1 MCFRPLTDHCERV
14 RGSVTVAAVPL
25 LQRLRDDHVCN
36 ARVAPSQVTL
46 AMVLRGL
53 AAHRRREAEAAA
65 SAAFDDAV
73 GIVSGAAAL
82 GPAANDGAGG
92 GHGGRGSG
100 DRVGSGGGVDP
111 APLAFLFCPTAAL
124 SPLRSSS
131 PPSPLS
137 PRAGAAAG
145 SAKRPRG
152 AANAAAAVPPARPEA
167 RRTSTVNMDLIPSD
181 EDSDGTSAAFSALS
195 FPRPP
200 LAAAPAAGAAAAVG
214 AAPTVGAPPKR
225 PRLSQHGGS
234 QSVGPSGAA
243 RREEPLSWVA
253 TPPVSRARPP
263 RHPAL
268 APPPLSV
275 RARGR
280 DAATTAVAAGWG
292 TLDVHRRAGLS
303 PRRRVAD
310 DDAAAGLS
318 PGERQELLDDVQYH
332 LDGIFPPG
340 GTTAA
345 TLSTSRRVAGVLG
358 LGRMFARR
366 SRESPGADA
375 FFATLRTGG
384 LLQEVV
390 RRLLGVAETAEPPCQ
405 DLDAAVVLVIHLV
418 ARHPDNGP
426 LFDASVT
433 AQLLDAAG
441 RWPPTDMLSEHA
453 TPPWSSLS
461 GVSGAGPAA
470 SAAAAGP
477 RRARRRRLRP
487 SPAMALSRPSA
498 QRCMLRDILAED
510 EAARAAAAEEH
521 TGRQAALRSAKEPA
535 DVDTYLA
542 AMLPPPRALPHIHPR
557 VVSSCT
563 TNGWTVTYLAMSTLA
578 LAFAHSP
585 RALPPAGSTD
595 ALRLAWRILAAT
607 TPALGAAGDQVL
619 PHAMDSGP
627 VSSSSTAS
635 DASLGVRHAL
645 PPAAAVGR
653 SSPPPCSVGEDV
665 MDGAPLSA
673 FQLRCVTTETLRV
686 LEYLSLDDT
695 HVQLLCRSRAAAS
708 GDAMH
713 SALAAIAAG
722 GRCRR
727 KATLLTLEPL
737 LTAAL
742 KVLINLSNHTA
753 ERMEREGVVDAV
765 LTLLA
770 SEAAAVDEGARR
782 SPAALLP
789 FAAQETY
796 DLRVLCLTL
805 LTSMVSRCPTVGES
819 FPSRQPPRLEMF
831 ELGGLGLLFH
841 MVDINGRVGGCR
853 AGATVAAEDI
863 TPEQRLTSG
872 YLSLLLGSL
881 AASGPVSC
889 ELIRQFLPA
898 PGGLG
903 LMADALG
910 EFFDFQVSCGVPTD
924 RSMQA
929 HYDEIMAVLRGAD
942 AAAEIACEGIF
953 PSSTVTQSS
962 SLSSLRSL

>member
-1 MCFRPLTDHCERV
+1 
-14 RGSVTVAAVPL
+14 
-25 LQRLRDDHVCN
+25 
-36 ARVAPSQVTL
+36 
-46 AMVLRGL
+46 MVLRGL

-73 GIVSGAAAL
+73 GIVSGAAAF
-82 GPAANDGAGG
+82 GPAANNGG
-92 GHGGRGSG
+92 GSGNGGSG
-100 DRVGSGGGVDP
+100 GGGGGDGGGVDP
-111 APLAFLFCPTAAL
+111 APLAFLFSPAAAL
-124 SPLRSSS
+124 SPQRSSS
-131 PPSPLS
+131 PPSPQS
-137 PRAGAAAG
+137 PRTGTAAG
-145 SAKRPRG
+145 CAKRPRG
-152 AANAAAAVPPARPEA
+152 GADAAATAPAARPEA
-167 RRTSTVNMDLIPSD
+167 RRAPMTDMDLVPSD
-181 EDSDGTSAAFSALS
+181 EDSDGASAAFSAFS

-200 LAAAPAAGAAAAVG
+200 LAAAAAVG
-214 AAPTVGAPPKR
+214 AAAPVGTASAVGAPPKR
-225 PRLSQHGGS
+225 PRLSHRGGP
-234 QSVGPSGAA
+234 QALAPPGAA
-243 RREEPLSWVA
+243 RRDAPLSWVA

-268 APPPLSV
+268 APSPLSV
-275 RARGR
+275 PARGR
-280 DAATTAVAAGWG
+280 DAATTAVAAEFG

-310 DDAAAGLS
+310 DDAGASLS

-340 GTTAA
+340 GTTTAH
-345 TLSTSRRVAGVLG
+345 LSTSRRVAGVLG
-358 LGRMFARR
+358 LGRLFARR
-366 SRESPGADA
+366 SRASPGADA
-375 FFATLRTGG
+375 FFAILRTGG

-390 RRLLGVAETAEPPCQ
+390 RRLLSVAGAAAPPSL
-405 DLDAAVVLVIHLV
+405 DLDAAVMLVVHLV

-426 LFDASVT
+426 LFGAPVT

-441 RWPPTDMLSEHA
+441 RWSPTDILSENV
-453 TPPWSSLS
+453 TPPWSAAS
-461 GVSGAGPAA
+461 GVSEAGPSAT
-470 SAAAAGP
+470 AAAAGP
-477 RRARRRRLRP
+477 RRARRRRLRASP
-487 SPAMALSRPSA
+487 SMALTRPSA
-498 QRCMLRDILAED
+498 QRCLLRDILVED

-521 TGRQAALRSAKEPA
+521 TRRQAALRSAKEPA

-542 AMLPPPRALPHIHPR
+542 AMLPPPRALPHVHPR
-557 VVSSCT
+557 VVSCCT
-563 TNGWTVTYLAMSTLA
+563 TNGWTVTYLALSTLA
-578 LAFAHSP
+578 LSFAHSH

-595 ALRLAWRILAAT
+595 ALRLAWRVLAAT
-607 TPALGAAGDQVL
+607 APALGAAGDQVL
-619 PHAMDSGP
+619 SHDMDSRP
-627 VSSSSTAS
+627 VSSSSIAS
-635 DASLGVRHAL
+635 DTSLDVGQAL
-645 PPAAAVGR
+645 PPPLADGR
-653 SSPPPCSVGEDV
+653 ASPPLYSVGDDA
-665 MDGAPLSA
+665 MHGPPLNA
-673 FQLRCVTTETLRV
+673 FQLRCVTAETLRF
-686 LEYLSLDDT
+686 LEYLSLNDT
-695 HVQLLCRSRAAAS
+695 HVQLLCRSRAAAH

-713 SALAAIAAG
+713 AALAAVAAG

-770 SEAAAVDEGARR
+770 SEAAAVDEGARH
-782 SPAALLP
+782 SSAALLP

-805 LTSMVSRCPTVGES
+805 LTSMVSRCPALGES

-831 ELGGLGLLFH
+831 ELGGLGLLFQ
-841 MVDINGRVGGCR
+841 MVDLNGRVGSCR
-853 AGATVAAEDI
+853 AGAPVAAEDI

-881 AASGPVSC
+881 AASGPVAC

-910 EFFDFQVSCGVPTD
+910 EFLDFQVSCGVPTD
-924 RSMQA
+924 RSMEA
-929 HYDEIMAVLRGAD
+929 RYDEIMAVLREAD
-942 AAAEIACEGIF
+942 VAAGSARESVF
-953 PSSTVTQSS
+953 PSSTVTQGS